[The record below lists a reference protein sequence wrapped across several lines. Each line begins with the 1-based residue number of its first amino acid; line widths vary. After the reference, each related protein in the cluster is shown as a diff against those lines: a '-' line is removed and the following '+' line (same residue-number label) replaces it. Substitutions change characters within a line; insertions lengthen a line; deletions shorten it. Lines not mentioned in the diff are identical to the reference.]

1 MATADSNVLA
11 GGGSAANPEADVANS
26 GDKPDEGDKAS
37 QTADSQEPA
46 RDEL

>member
-11 GGGSAANPEADVANS
+11 GGGSAANAETDVADS
-26 GDKPDEGDKAS
+26 GIKSDEGDKAS